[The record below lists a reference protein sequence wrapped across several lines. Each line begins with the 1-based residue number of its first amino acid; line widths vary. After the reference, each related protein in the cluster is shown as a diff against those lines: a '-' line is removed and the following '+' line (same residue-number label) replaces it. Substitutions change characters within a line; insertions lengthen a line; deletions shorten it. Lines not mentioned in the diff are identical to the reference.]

1 MENQKIGNTLN
12 LALASTMQE
21 REASMN
27 LNVGYD
33 RSDRHWKLIIRLF
46 GSLQDLE
53 DDELSITSL
62 LGNYGIVDLPENR
75 IEAFVQDPRIEY
87 VEAPK
92 RLYFSVVSGRNAS
105 CINAVQNPPLGLSG
119 EGVVVACIDSGVDYT
134 HRDFRQED
142 GSTRILRLW
151 DQTIPGNP
159 PPGYRIGTVYT
170 REQIDQ
176 ALQADTLQE
185 REAIV
190 PSRDTSGH
198 GTAVLGIAAGNGRE
212 SQGVYRGVAPKAD
225 LLVVKLGMEDQDGF
239 PRTTE
244 LMQGVDYAIRTAQ
257 QLGKSV
263 VINLSFGNSYGPH
276 DGTSLLE
283 TYLDQATGY
292 GRTTICVGC
301 GNEGNQAGHT
311 SVQVRSGEEKEVE
324 LGIGTYETKMNLQI
338 WKNYQDQMEISLVHP
353 NGMVLGPLQET
364 LGAQRYQAGQTE
376 LLIYYGKPSPYRMA
390 QEIYVDFLA
399 RETYLDSGIW
409 RIRLQPRKILQ
420 GDVSMWL
427 PGGGSIGPAT
437 RFYRPDPNTT
447 LTIPATAFSVIS
459 VAAYNSNRQSYADF
473 SGRGYTRLPLQ
484 IKPDLAAPGVGI
496 RTVRAGGGYQEVTG
510 TSFAI
515 PFVSGAAALLAEW
528 GIVRGNDP
536 YLYGEKIKSYLIRGA
551 RQISGEKQ
559 WPNERLGWGI
569 LCVGESLPGIK

>member
-27 LNVGYD
+27 LNIGYD
-33 RSDRHWKLIIRLF
+33 RSDRHWKLIIRSF

-53 DDELSITSL
+53 DEELSITSL

-105 CINAVQNPPLGLSG
+105 CVNAVQNPPLGLSG

-198 GTAVLGIAAGNGRE
+198 GTAVLGIAAGNGKE

-225 LLVVKLGMEDQDGF
+225 LLVVKLGMEDPDGF

-257 QLGKSV
+257 QLGKPV
-263 VINLSFGNSYGPH
+263 VINISFGNSYGPH
-276 DGTSLLE
+276 DGTSLVE
-283 TYLDQATGY
+283 TYLDQAVGY

-353 NGMVLGPLQET
+353 NGMVLGSLQET

-420 GDVSMWL
+420 GEASMWL
-427 PGGGSIGPAT
+427 PGGGSIGPST

-459 VAAYNSNRQSYADF
+459 VAAYNSSRQSYADF

-510 TSFAI
+510 TSFAT

-559 WPNERLGWGI
+559 WPNERLGWGT